1 LAADSSLPP
10 RALDFEA
17 LFDAAPGAYLVLT
30 PDFTMVAANE
40 ARLRATMTTREEII
54 GRNLFDLFPDNPDDP
69 GATGV
74 RNLRASLERVLQT
87 KSRDTMAVQKY
98 DIRRPEAE
106 GGGFEVRYWSPMNL
120 PVIGADGKVDY
131 IIHRVEDVT
140 EFMRLK
146 QEGAQLQVHAER
158 IESEVYARAQEV
170 QEANRRFEQANV
182 ELAALYEKTKELDE
196 TKTRFFANIS
206 HELRTPLTLVL
217 GPVEKLLAADEL
229 SSEQRKAIE
238 TVRRNGRLLL
248 HHVNDLLDI
257 AKLDAGKTEVRY
269 GEVDLAS
276 LLKVM
281 CGHFETLADDRGID
295 FEITTPVA
303 ALAET
308 DSEKL
313 QRVLLNLLSNA
324 FKFTPDGG
332 RISVGL
338 WVEGAS
344 AHFRV
349 EDSGPGV
356 PLHLRARIF
365 EAFRQGEED
374 ATRRFGGTGLG
385 LAIAKEFL
393 SLLHG
398 DIGVSGEEGQGARFE
413 VRVPVRAPDG
423 AHVHF
428 TAAPTLSGAELAD
441 AATSERRPTLEPY
454 QAVAGKADSPLVL
467 VVEDNREMNAFIAE
481 ALISRFRV
489 ARAHDGHE
497 GLLKARELRPDLI
510 LSDMMM
516 PGLSGEQLADALRV
530 LPQFT
535 QTPIMLLT
543 AKADNDTRV
552 RLLQRGVQDLL
563 SKPFDSEEL
572 CARVGNLLKTKR
584 AHDAAQQRTHLS
596 EEKRRLL
603 MEHARE
609 AFIVLDAEGAIVEVN
624 RAGADLFGRG
634 PAELEGRHLRDLAS
648 IEAANDGGS
657 VVETLI
663 SSTSFACDGAAF
675 GLPDR
680 VSLPVDLTSRR
691 LNINGEAVVFV
702 TLRDISERMALQAQ
716 LRQSQKL
723 EAMGQL
729 TGGVAHDFNNLLTV
743 FATSAELLAAKLAD
757 RPELLKFVTPMG
769 QAADRGAQ
777 LTGRL
782 LAFARKQPLKLS
794 VIDLN
799 EIVARSHFML
809 KRMLG
814 EQIETRVELA
824 ADLWPVRADA
834 AQVEDALLNL
844 SVNARDAMPGGGRI
858 LFETANVTF
867 DAAYAAQNPDAK
879 AGDYGMVSVSDT
891 GGGMAPEIL
900 ARVIEPFFTTK
911 GAGQGTGLGLS
922 MVYGFARQ
930 VGGSLKIYSE
940 VGHGASIKL
949 YLPRAHIQT
958 TSALAQEETVS
969 QGRGELVL
977 VVEDDP
983 HVRATTVSLIEDLGY
998 RVIAAE
1004 DGPSALA
1011 LFDGAGEVTL
1021 VLSDIVMPNGLSGI
1035 ELARA
1040 IQAKS
1045 SAVSVVLTSGYSESF
1060 VKLEQDM
1067 PEGVNFLAKPYRKRT
1082 LGDALARA
1090 LERAKART
1098 SPP

>member
-1 LAADSSLPP
+1 M
-10 RALDFEA
+10 LDFEA

-30 PDFTMVAANE
+30 PDFKMVAANA
-40 ARLRATMTTREEII
+40 ARLAATMTTREEII

-87 KSRDTMAVQKY
+87 KSPDTMAVQKY

-120 PVIGADGKVDY
+120 PVIGADGGVDY

-146 QEGAQLQVHAER
+146 REGAQLQSHAER
-158 IESEVYARAQEV
+158 IESEIYARAQEV
-170 QEANRRFEQANV
+170 QEANRRFEQANA

-206 HELRTPLTLVL
+206 HELRTPLTLIL
-217 GPVEKLLAADEL
+217 GPIEKLLAAHDL
-229 SSEQRKAIE
+229 SGDQRRTIE

-295 FEITTPVA
+295 FEVTAPVTA
-303 ALAET
+303 AAET

-332 RISVGL
+332 TIAVRL
-338 WVEGAS
+338 WLEGAAAYFS
-344 AHFRV
+344 V

-356 PLHLRARIF
+356 PLHLRTRIF

-398 DIGVSGEEGQGARFE
+398 EIGVSGAAGRGARFE
-413 VRVPVRAPDG
+413 VRLPVRAPEG
-423 AHVHF
+423 AQIHF
-428 TAAPTLSGAELAD
+428 TAAQSPADVELANAVASERPLAPEPND
-441 AATSERRPTLEPY
+441 AAHE
-454 QAVAGKADSPLVL
+454 AVLGEAENPLVL

-481 ALISRFRV
+481 VLIERFRI
-489 ARAHDGHE
+489 ARAYDGHQ
-497 GLLKARELRPDLI
+497 GLQRARELRPDLI

-516 PGLSGEQLADALRV
+516 PGMSGEQLVDALRA
-530 LPQFT
+530 LPQFA

-552 RLLQRGVQDLL
+552 KLLQRGVQDVL
-563 SKPFDSEEL
+563 SKPFESEEL
-572 CARVGNLLKTKR
+572 RARVDNLLKTKR
-584 AHDAAQQRTHLS
+584 AHDAAQQRTQLS

-609 AFIVLDAEGAIVEVN
+609 AFIVVDAEGAIVEVN
-624 RAGADLFGRG
+624 RAAADLLGRG
-634 PAELEGRHLRDLAS
+634 RAELEGRLLRGLAEL
-648 IEAANDGGS
+648 EAADGGGDILR
-657 VVETLI
+657 TLM
-663 SSTSFACDGAAF
+663 SSTSFACDGATF
-675 GLPDR
+675 G
-680 VSLPVDLTSRR
+680 VANGVTLPVDLTSRR
-691 LNINGEAVVFV
+691 LNINGEAVVFI
-702 TLRDISERMALQAQ
+702 TLRDVSERMALQAQ

-799 EIVARSHFML
+799 DIVARSHFML

-824 ADLWPVRADA
+824 AEIWPVRADA

-844 SVNARDAMPGGGRI
+844 SVNARDAMPKHGRI
-858 LFETANVTF
+858 LFETANVVL
-867 DAAYAAQNPDAK
+867 DAAYAAQNPDAE
-879 AGDYGMVSVSDT
+879 AGDYGMVSVTDT
-891 GGGMAPEIL
+891 GSGMAPEIL

-930 VGGSLKIYSE
+930 VGGCLKIYSE
-940 VGHGASIKL
+940 IGRGTSVKL
-949 YLPRAHIQT
+949 YLPRAREHVVLDET
-958 TSALAQEETVS
+958 REEATR

-983 HVRATTVSLIEDLGY
+983 HVRAATVSLIEDLGY
-998 RVIAAE
+998 RAIAAE
-1004 DGPSALA
+1004 DGPRALA
-1011 LFDGAGEVTL
+1011 LLERSGDVAL
-1021 VLSDIVMPNGLSGI
+1021 VVSDIVMPNGLSGF
-1035 ELARA
+1035 ELAKT
-1040 IQAKS
+1040 IQATRPG
-1045 SAVSVVLTSGYSESF
+1045 VSIVLTSGYSESF
-1060 VKLEQDM
+1060 VKLEQAL
-1067 PEGVNFLAKPYRKRT
+1067 PEGVDFLAKPYSKRA
-1082 LGDALARA
+1082 LGGALARTLA
-1090 LERAKART
+1090 RSKENPGGRAGF
-1098 SPP
+1098 